1 MPVRTLLLA
10 LLLANSHG
18 LAATTSQDSVAAVNA
33 VRARGCGS
41 RPAGA
46 DTVRPDGRL
55 DRVAAELADGGELKD
70 ALRSAG
76 YRATQAAVLEVS
88 GIPGSLERS
97 LADRGCKDVTDRVY
111 RDLGVARRDG
121 VTWLVL
127 AAPLEAPAAGQAA
140 SVSARVLALV
150 NEARAEKRRCGLKRY
165 LAVPPLAAS
174 LALQA
179 AASAHAEDMARR
191 GVMGHAGGD
200 GSTAAER
207 ATRAGYKWRTVGENV
222 AMGQSTPEL
231 AVAEWLD
238 SARHCA
244 NIMDPDFTEMGVAV
258 ASNANGVY
266 WAQVFGAPR
275 P

>member
-1 MPVRTLLLA
+1 MFARAILPAMLLA
-10 LLLANSHG
+10 ILAVP
-18 LAATTSQDSVAAVNA
+18 SVAVHPDLTAAVNA
-33 VRARGCGS
+33 VRAHGCAG
-41 RPAGA
+41 RPAVA
-46 DTVRPDGRL
+46 AALRPDGRL
-55 DRVAAELADGGELKD
+55 DRVAEELAAGGELKA

-76 YRATQAAVLEVS
+76 YRAAQAAVLETS
-88 GIPGSLERS
+88 GNPGSLERS
-97 LADRGCKDVTDRVY
+97 LDDRGCKDVTDRIY
-111 RDLGVARRDG
+111 RDIGVAQRGG

-140 SVSARVLALV
+140 SVGARVLALV
-150 NEARAEKRRCGLKRY
+150 NEARAVKRRCGLKRY

-174 LALQA
+174 PALQV

-191 GVMGHAGGD
+191 GIMDHAGGD

-207 ATRAGYKWRTVGENV
+207 ATRAGYEWRTVGENV